1 MADII
6 AATQQV
12 QAEEIDTSE
21 VLREYGL
28 EDAQDGGT
36 VVQNGNTTIT
46 IPTSPT
52 NNGRPSSLE
61 PPPVGDINEDEILRE
76 LGITSSVAPRVPM
89 EDNPWDNDIE
99 DEDEME
105 FLDDIH
111 EESNENEVPSDPVE
125 EARESFENAMAEAIG
140 GQAENGMVTVS
151 TPAAETPANVTP
163 PAEKLETEEA
173 LKYLIPVNTKAVEV
187 DETTSRFNGA
197 AWFSAI
203 QQSTVVMAGMGGI
216 GSYALYILSR
226 MKPLQIFIYDD
237 DVVERVNLSG
247 QLYST
252 AMIGKKKVNAMA
264 QLAKDF
270 SEYNG
275 VIAVPTKFTNDTAA
289 GDIMICGFDNMPAR
303 KTFFNAWVNHVIR
316 HKHPEECLFIDGRLN
331 MEEFQVFC
339 IKGDDSFNIKKY
351 ANEYL
356 FEDWQAESVACSM
369 KQTTYCANMIGSV
382 IVNLFTNF
390 ISNTLDPVIPR
401 DLPFKTYYDA
411 SMMYFKTEN

>member
-28 EDAQDGGT
+28 EDVQDGGT
-36 VVQNGNTTIT
+36 VVQNGDITIT

-52 NNGRPSSLE
+52 NNGRSSSLE
-61 PPPVGDINEDEILRE
+61 PPPVDNINEDEILQE
-76 LGITSSVAPRVPM
+76 LETTSSALRF
-89 EDNPWDNDIE
+89 EENPWDNNIE

-105 FLDDIH
+105 FLDNIH
-111 EESNENEVPSDPVE
+111 EESNENEVPFDPVE
-125 EARESFENAMAEAIG
+125 EARESVEIAISEAIG
-140 GQAENGMVTVS
+140 EQAENIRVTAN
-151 TPAAETPANVTP
+151 TPAVETSASVTP

-303 KTFFNAWVNHVIR
+303 KVFFNAWVNHVIH
-316 HKHPEECLFIDGRLN
+316 HKNPESCLFIDGRL
-331 MEEFQVFC
+331 
-339 IKGDDSFNIKKY
+339 
-351 ANEYL
+351 
-356 FEDWQAESVACSM
+356 
-369 KQTTYCANMIGSV
+369 
-382 IVNLFTNF
+382 
-390 ISNTLDPVIPR
+390 
-401 DLPFKTYYDA
+401 
-411 SMMYFKTEN
+411 